1 MSSETVPYK
10 YKLYSYFRSSC
21 SARVRIAAHLKGIS
35 LEYAFIHLVK
45 QEQNASAYHA
55 LNPSES
61 VPTLIVTNSQT
72 GEEIT
77 KIRQSVAI
85 LEYFE
90 ETRPDLAQ
98 LLPPLEDPVA
108 RAKVR
113 ELVNIISNDVQPPT
127 NLRVLNFIKPRGI
140 EANEWQQHFMNLGF
154 RAYDDLLKLYAGK
167 YSVGDQITL
176 ADCVLA
182 PAVDGALR
190 FGVRVEQDFPN
201 VWRVWTNISEV
212 EAFQQG
218 RWNVQDDT
226 PDDLRL
232 KPKE

>member
-1 MSSETVPYK
+1 MSSEASPHK
-10 YKLYSYFRSSC
+10 YKLYSYYRSSC
-21 SARVRIAAHLKGIS
+21 SARVRIAAHLKGIN

-45 QEQNASAYHA
+45 AEQNSSDYQA

-61 VPTLIVTNSQT
+61 VPTLVVTNSQT

-90 ETRPDLAQ
+90 EARPDLPR
-98 LLPPLEDPVA
+98 LLPTLEDPLA
-108 RAKVR
+108 RARVR
-113 ELVNIISNDVQPPT
+113 ELVNIISNDVQPVT
-127 NLRVLNFIKPRGI
+127 NLRVINFIKSRGI
-140 EANEWQQHFMNLGF
+140 EATEWQQHFMNLGF
-154 RAYDDLLKLYAGK
+154 KAYDDLLKLYSGK
-167 YSVGDQITL
+167 YSIGDQVSL

-201 VWRVWTNISEV
+201 VWKVWKKISEV
-212 EAFQQG
+212 EAFQLG
-218 RWNVQDDT
+218 RWNVQADT

-232 KPKE
+232 KQ

>member
-1 MSSETVPYK
+1 MSLEASPYK
-10 YKLYSYFRSSC
+10 YKLYSYYRSSC
-21 SARVRIAAHLKGIS
+21 SARVRIAAHLKGIT

-45 QEQNASAYHA
+45 GEQNASGYHA

-61 VPTLIVTNSQT
+61 VPTLIVTNGQT

-90 ETRPDLAQ
+90 EARPELPR
-98 LLPPLEDPVA
+98 LLPPLEDPIA
-108 RAKVR
+108 RAGVR
-113 ELVNIISNDVQPPT
+113 EMVNIISNDVQPVT

-140 EANEWQQHFMNLGF
+140 EANEWQQHFMDLGF

-167 YSVGDQITL
+167 YSVGDQVSL

-201 VWRVWTNISEV
+201 VWRVWKNISEV

-232 KPKE
+232 KP